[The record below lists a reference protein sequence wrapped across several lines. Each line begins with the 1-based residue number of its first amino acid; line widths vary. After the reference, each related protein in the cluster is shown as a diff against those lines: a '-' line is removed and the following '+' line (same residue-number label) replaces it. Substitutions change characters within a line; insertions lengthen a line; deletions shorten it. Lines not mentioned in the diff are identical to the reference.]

1 MDRVDGRGHRI
12 FYLAA
17 PVASAQLRLAAD
29 APKSDEGCIC
39 MELYLPVCGAG
50 PDGTTKT
57 YSNACY
63 AKCAKA
69 SVVHK
74 GKC

>member
-1 MDRVDGRGHRI
+1 MAAAI
-12 FYLAA
+12 LFSMSQA

-29 APKSDEGCIC
+29 TPKSDAGCIC

-69 SVVHK
+69 TVIHK